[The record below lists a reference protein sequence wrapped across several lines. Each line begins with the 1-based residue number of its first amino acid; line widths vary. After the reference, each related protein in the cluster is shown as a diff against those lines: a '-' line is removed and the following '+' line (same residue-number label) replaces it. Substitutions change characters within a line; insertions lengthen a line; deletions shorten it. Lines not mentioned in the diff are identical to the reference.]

1 MPLSKSLTSGAIL
14 MLAAIIWGF
23 AFVAQRAGMEHVE
36 PFTFN
41 GIRFLLGC
49 ITLLPVLVFRP
60 KNPDRET
67 ATTERWSK
75 DELAGGLLAGLVMFL
90 AVSWQQFGIV
100 HTTAGKAGFITGLYV
115 ILVPIVGIFFRQKT
129 AVNVWIGA
137 VIAVIGLY
145 FLSVTEN
152 FHLAFG
158 DSLVL
163 VSALFF
169 TFHILIIGKY
179 STRVSIIRLSV
190 LQFFVCG
197 LLSLVAATATETIE
211 ISGIYN
217 AAVPILYGGI
227 FSVGIAYTLQ
237 VAGQKHSHPSA
248 ASIILSL
255 ESLFAVIGGW
265 LILNEHLSA
274 RNLLGCAL
282 MLTGMILAQISFTFT
297 KENGSLPSN
306 PTIKSDK
313 MK

>member
-1 MPLSKSLTSGAIL
+1 MPLSKSFTSGVIL
-14 MLAAIIWGF
+14 LLAAIIWGF
-23 AFVAQRAGMEHVE
+23 AFVAQRAGMEYVE

-49 ITLLPVLVFRP
+49 ITLLPLLFLRGKSQVRRDAGSG
-60 KNPDRET
+60 K
-67 ATTERWSK
+67 WSK
-75 DELAGGLLAGLVMFL
+75 DETAGGILAGTVMFM

-115 ILVPIVGIFFRQKT
+115 ILVPIVGMFFSQKT
-129 AVNVWIGA
+129 AFNVWIGA
-137 VIAVIGLY
+137 VTAVIGLH
-145 FLSVTEN
+145 FLSVTDD
-152 FHLAFG
+152 FTLALG

-190 LQFFVCG
+190 LQFFVCAV
-197 LLSLVAATATETIE
+197 LSLGAAMATETIQ
-211 ISGIYN
+211 ISGIYD
-217 AAVPILYGGI
+217 AALPILYGGI

-237 VAGQKHSHPSA
+237 VAGQKNSHPSA

-265 LILNEHLSA
+265 LILSEHLSS
-274 RNLLGCAL
+274 RNLFGCAL
-282 MLTGMILAQISFTFT
+282 MLTGMIIAQISFS
-297 KENGSLPSN
+297 K
-306 PTIKSDK
+306 KQSDK
-313 MK
+313 LLPASPETHSDK

>member
-1 MPLSKSLTSGAIL
+1 MPLSKSFTSGLIL
-14 MLAAIIWGF
+14 LLAAIIWGF

-49 ITLLPVLVFRP
+49 ITLLPLLIFRP
-60 KNPDRET
+60 KNPDRGTT
-67 ATTERWSK
+67 AIEKWSK
-75 DELAGGLLAGLVMFL
+75 DEIAGGLMAAVVMFM

-115 ILVPIVGIFFRQKT
+115 ILVPIVGMFFRQKT

-152 FHLAFG
+152 FALALG

-179 STRVSIIRLSV
+179 SARASIIRLSV
-190 LQFFVCG
+190 LQFFVCAM
-197 LLSLVAATATETIE
+197 LSLGAAAATETIE
-211 ISGIYN
+211 ISGIYD
-217 AAVPILYGGI
+217 AAIPILYGGI

-237 VAGQKHSHPSA
+237 VAGQRHSHPSA

-274 RNLLGCAL
+274 RNLFGCVL
-282 MLTGMILAQISFTFT
+282 MLTGMILAQIRFRI
-297 KENGSLPSN
+297 NQANIDLPAN
-306 PTIKSDK
+306 PSIKSDK
-313 MK
+313 ME